1 MKGWSWSEKLLALP
15 RIESLW
21 FCSANFSNRSCKES
35 LITIMQPKT
44 PLSPPSP
51 RESFWKSLLSAT
63 IVGFAIL
70 MFFYAATVARK
81 GLTSETYD
89 FFKEY
94 LKRCLENISQGDIKK
109 YLIPTET
116 WISAATISLTTIK
129 QKQWSDIRNYTT
141 GQLEQEIK
149 KKKALFYAISSLAT
163 AAAVIAAIGTVCLY
177 RNPSVETWFLCSVL
191 WFAFYVISCIP
202 SFMTGDNIELS
213 LTYVE
218 AIKALGRSYGLSDG
232 LQDTKWGS
240 VSEGVSEREE
250 SRASRV
256 KEWFKQFKTVPVWAI
271 VIITIITV
279 CLLCF
284 KGYFSVSV
292 AMIAIV
298 PLVLILFFK
307 ILVVPT
313 IVRRFVVGGD
323 IGLSFQVILYIEI
336 FLFVFVSSCVD
347 EFSRHKME
355 HPEQSFM
362 NVFNTYGAPIAALLW
377 MCVAL
382 SLCSAVL
389 VIPSVILPKSIGWPR
404 VQKVFWSRSFDLC
417 HTKLFESNYKFC
429 RETRGV
435 LKGVSVDKLIE
446 SIESEHLSE
455 DHKKRYAD
463 GKRSATPQDDAVKSS
478 PCPGK

>member
-1 MKGWSWSEKLLALP
+1 M
-15 RIESLW
+15 
-21 FCSANFSNRSCKES
+21 
-35 LITIMQPKT
+35 
-44 PLSPPSP
+44 
-51 RESFWKSLLSAT
+51 
-63 IVGFAIL
+63 
-70 MFFYAATVARK
+70 
-81 GLTSETYD
+81 
-89 FFKEY
+89 
-94 LKRCLENISQGDIKK
+94 
-109 YLIPTET
+109 
-116 WISAATISLTTIK
+116 
-129 QKQWSDIRNYTT
+129 
-141 GQLEQEIK
+141 
-149 KKKALFYAISSLAT
+149 
-163 AAAVIAAIGTVCLY
+163 VCQMV
-177 RNPSVETWFLCSVL
+177 S
-191 WFAFYVISCIP
+191 
-202 SFMTGDNIELS
+202 
-213 LTYVE
+213 
-218 AIKALGRSYGLSDG
+218 
-232 LQDTKWGS
+232 KWGS
-240 VSEGVSEREE
+240 VSEGGSEREE
-250 SRASRV
+250 LRASRV
-256 KEWFKQFKTVPVWAI
+256 KEWFKQFNTVPVWAI

-292 AMIAIV
+292 AMIAIA

-355 HPEQSFM
+355 HPKQLFM
-362 NVFNTYGAPIAALLW
+362 NVFNTYGGLIAVLLW

-389 VIPSVILPKSIGWPR
+389 VIPSVILPKSMGWPR

-417 HTKLFESNYKFC
+417 HTKLLESNYKFC

-435 LKGVSVDKLIE
+435 LKDVSVDKLIE

-455 DHKKRYAD
+455 DHKKRYTD

-478 PCPGK
+478 PCPG

>member
-1 MKGWSWSEKLLALP
+1 MS
-15 RIESLW
+15 
-21 FCSANFSNRSCKES
+21 
-35 LITIMQPKT
+35 TTQPKTLASPHET

-51 RESFWKSLLSAT
+51 RESFWKSIFVAA
-63 IVGFAIL
+63 IVGFTIL
-70 MFFYAATVARK
+70 QFFYVVTGVRK
-81 GLTSETYD
+81 GLTPETYD

-94 LKRCLENISQGDIKK
+94 LSRCLENISQGGIKEH
-109 YLIPTET
+109 LIPIET

-141 GQLEQEIK
+141 GQLEREIK
-149 KKKALFYAISSLAT
+149 KKRALFYAISSLAT
-163 AAAVIAAIGTVCLY
+163 AAAVVAAIGTVCLY
-177 RNPSVETWFLCSVL
+177 KNPSVENWFLCSVL

-240 VSEGVSEREE
+240 VSGGVSEREE
-250 SRASRV
+250 SRVSRV
-256 KEWFKQFKTVPVWAI
+256 KEWFKQFKTVPVCAI
-271 VIITIITV
+271 CIITTITV

-292 AMIAIV
+292 AMITIA

-323 IGLSFQVILYIEI
+323 IGAVLQMIVYLEI
-336 FLFVFVSSCVD
+336 FVFVFVSAFYN
-347 EFSRHKME
+347 ELIRHRVM
-355 HPEQSFM
+355 HANQWCM
-362 NVFNTYGAPIAALLW
+362 NVFNAYGTPAAVLLW
-377 MCVAL
+377 LCVAL
-382 SLCSAVL
+382 SLCSALL
-389 VIPSVILPKSIGWPR
+389 VMLFLFFPKSLRWTKI
-404 VQKVFWSRSFDLC
+404 QKMVWSRSFDLS
-417 HTKLFESNYKFC
+417 HTKLLKSNGKFC
-429 RETRGV
+429 KETRCI
-435 LKGVSVDKLIE
+435 LQGVSVDVLLE

-455 DHKKRYAD
+455 GHKTRYFD
-463 GKRSATPQDDAVKSS
+463 GLQSAPPSSDDQKPAAAKPRGSEVSNAA
-478 PCPGK
+478 G

>member
-1 MKGWSWSEKLLALP
+1 MS
-15 RIESLW
+15 
-21 FCSANFSNRSCKES
+21 
-35 LITIMQPKT
+35 ITQPKTLASPFRT
-44 PLSPPSP
+44 PLSPPTP
-51 RESFWKSLLSAT
+51 RESFWKSIFVAAIMGFT
-63 IVGFAIL
+63 IL
-70 MFFYAATVARK
+70 QFFYVVTGLRK
-81 GLTSETYD
+81 GLTPETYD

-94 LKRCLENISQGDIKK
+94 LSRCLENISQGDIKK
-109 YLIPTET
+109 YLIPIET

-129 QKQWSDIRNYTT
+129 QKQWSDIRNYTS
-141 GQLEQEIK
+141 GQLEREIK
-149 KKKALFYAISSLAT
+149 KKKSLFHAFASLASVS
-163 AAAVIAAIGTVCLY
+163 AVIAAIGTVCLY
-177 RNPSVETWFLCSVL
+177 KDHSVENWFLSFVL
-191 WFAFYVISCIP
+191 WFAFYIISRIP
-202 SFMTGDNIELS
+202 SFMTGDSIELS
-213 LTYVE
+213 LIYAE
-218 AIKALGRSYGLSDG
+218 AIRALGRSYLLSDG
-232 LQDTKWGS
+232 LKRSGRKG
-240 VSEGVSEREE
+240 VGEGVSRRGG

-256 KEWFKQFKTVPVWAI
+256 GEWFKQFNTVPVWAI

-292 AMIAIV
+292 AMIAIA

-355 HPEQSFM
+355 HPKQLFM
-362 NVFNTYGAPIAALLW
+362 NVFNTYGGLIAVLLW

-389 VIPSVILPKSIGWPR
+389 VIPSVILPKSMGWPR

-417 HTKLFESNYKFC
+417 HTKLLESNYKFC

-435 LKGVSVDKLIE
+435 LKAVSVDKLIE

-455 DHKKRYAD
+455 DHKKRYTD
-463 GKRSATPQDDAVKSS
+463 G
-478 PCPGK
+478 